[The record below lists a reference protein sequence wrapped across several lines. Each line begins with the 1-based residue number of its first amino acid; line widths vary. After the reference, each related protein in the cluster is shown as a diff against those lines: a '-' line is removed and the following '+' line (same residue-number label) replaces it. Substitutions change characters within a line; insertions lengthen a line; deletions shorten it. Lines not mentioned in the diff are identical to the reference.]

1 MENERIKLTK
11 NQKNNKKLALRRK
24 KRNLSILERF
34 KLKKQLKKDS
44 ILEETLQGQII
55 KDFSVEINKE
65 KVIDELKWRIIYDKM
80 KKEQTIR
87 ELKWS
92 ISVDKINKDKVIEE
106 LKLIISYDKIST
118 DDVDNL
124 SNKSCTIC

>member
-44 ILEETLQGQII
+44 ILEETQGQII

-65 KVIDELKWRIIYDKM
+65 KVID
-80 KKEQTIR
+80 

>member
-65 KVIDELKWRIIYDKM
+65 KVIDELKW
-80 KKEQTIR
+80 
-87 ELKWS
+87 S